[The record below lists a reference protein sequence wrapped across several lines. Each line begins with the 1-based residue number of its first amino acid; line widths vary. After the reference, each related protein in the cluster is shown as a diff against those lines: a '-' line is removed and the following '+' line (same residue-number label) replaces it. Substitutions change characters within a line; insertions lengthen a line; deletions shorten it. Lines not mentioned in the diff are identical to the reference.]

1 MAAVSLV
8 LAFLVPRNP
17 ESGNESII
25 FRVIGKP
32 QAAE

>member
-1 MAAVSLV
+1 
-8 LAFLVPRNP
+8 VPRNP